1 MADQHAAAEKLGRLL
16 VETSR
21 TFALSI
27 PRLPEPTR
35 REVTVA
41 YLLFRIADTFEDAAE
56 WPPAARAEAL
66 GRFGELLERPA
77 LSEAR
82 LLSERW
88 AAARPSSHAGYL
100 ALVSEIPAV
109 LEEFLSLDPAAR
121 APIREHLLRSAE
133 GMASFVRRSDERG
146 RLSLSGLAD
155 LEDYCY
161 AVAGIVGEML
171 TDLFLLNRPVLAA
184 AAPALRERARAFGE
198 GLQLV
203 NILKDADSDA
213 AEGRRYISPDLPRSR
228 VFALA
233 RRDLEAA
240 SEYILALQSA
250 GAPKGI
256 LRFTALPVAL
266 ARATLERVETAG
278 AGAKLTRLEVA
289 EIVAKVEAK
298 LFAGKHAREART
310 GS

>member
-1 MADQHAAAEKLGRLL
+1 MEDHDPAAEKLERLL

-56 WPPAARAEAL
+56 WPPEVRAHAL
-66 GRFGELLERPA
+66 GRFGTLLQQPS
-77 LSEAR
+77 LPEAR
-82 LLSERW
+82 LLSQRW

-109 LEEFLSLDPAAR
+109 LEEFLSLDPAAQ
-121 APIREHLLRSAE
+121 APIRMHLLRSAE
-133 GMASFVRRSDERG
+133 GMAGFVRRSDERG

-155 LEDYCY
+155 LVDYCY

-171 TDLFLLNRPVLAA
+171 TDLFLLNRPALAA
-184 AAPALRERARAFGE
+184 ASPALRERARAFGE

-203 NILKDADSDA
+203 NILKDTEADA
-213 AEGRRYISPDLPRSR
+213 AEGRCYISPDLPRTR

-233 RRDLEAA
+233 RRDLELA

-256 LRFTALPVAL
+256 LAFTALPVEL
-266 ARATLERVETAG
+266 AWATLERVETAG

-289 EIVAKVEAK
+289 GIVAGVEAK
-298 LFAGKHAREART
+298 LFAGLPAARR
-310 GS
+310 